1 MFTFHEKDNHKISNP
16 AKMHL
21 PIPQEVTQSQIFD
34 MPEIRTT
41 EVLSPDDKVIDD
53 RLIRIYLN
61 FLHRGYTGR
70 LQKHTISSLKSTPKS
85 AGITSS
91 KLVPLS
97 L

>member
-41 EVLSPDDKVIDD
+41 EVLPPKDKV
-53 RLIRIYLN
+53 LI
-61 FLHRGYTGR
+61 TD
-70 LQKHTISSLKSTPKS
+70 
-85 AGITSS
+85 
-91 KLVPLS
+91 
-97 L
+97 